1 MLLSFAAGLTPR
13 RGGRKAVPAL
23 SAASADELRA
33 MDSVDLGGLPE
44 LDDFEPGLAF
54 DSLLDGPAN
63 DEVHTLTLLLL
74 AAHNGLPSKAMPF
87 IHQSG
92 GSSIRFVPGLSVNP
106 NTWLQG
112 RMMSAGPPPQQM
124 SAALAMQRRQ
134 QAEQAQAQALYNARL
149 QVGAPETLLHPCA

>member
-74 AAHNGLPSKAMPF
+74 AAHNGLPSKVMPF
-87 IHQSG
+87 YPPERWKQR
-92 GSSIRFVPGLSVNP
+92 IRFVPGLAVNP
-106 NTWLQG
+106 KPWLQG

-149 QVGAPETLLHPCA
+149 QVGV